1 MKNIGA
7 IVVTFNGERW
17 VDRCFSHLLNEVLI
31 KNIYVIDNGS
41 TDQTLS
47 QIRAIDSSNKI
58 KIVENGF
65 NLGFGRANNL
75 GVKMAM
81 IQNID
86 GLLLI
91 NQDAWLLDDS
101 LKEMIRVLKK
111 NKHLGIVSPIHLDGG
126 KRDFDK
132 SFERYISE
140 VVSDEKKNLILNDK
154 IEEEFFDVSFVNAAC
169 WLLSIECVKKVG
181 LFDSLFRHY
190 GEDNDY
196 IHRVKYHNYSV
207 AVVPKSFIVHDRQ
220 DRSENDF
227 HQFRVSRQRFYLM
240 TLMNI
245 NTPLSRAILTSINE
259 NFKSNKEHLIC
270 RNGVKILE
278 EVLALFHCYLLIP
291 KIALHRKRNSSRS

>member
-1 MKNIGA
+1 VKNIGA

-17 VDRCFSHLLNEVLI
+17 IDRCFSHLINEVLI

-47 QIRAIDSSNKI
+47 RIQGFNCEKINIVKNKS
-58 KIVENGF
+58 

-75 GVKMAM
+75 GIEMAL
-81 IQNID
+81 QHNVD

-91 NQDAWLLDDS
+91 NQDAWLLQGS
-101 LKEMIRVLKK
+101 LEEMIRVLKE
-111 NKHLGIVSPIHLDGG
+111 NMHLGIVSPIHLDGG

-132 SFERYISE
+132 PFEQYISE
-140 VVSDEKKNLILNDK
+140 VMSDEKKNQILTSK
-154 IEEEFFDVSFVNAAC
+154 IKEEFFDVSFVNAAC
-169 WLLSIECVKKVG
+169 WLLSIECVKKIG

-196 IHRVKYHNYSV
+196 LHRLKYHNYCI
-207 AVVPKSFIVHDRQ
+207 AIVPKSFIIHDRQ
-220 DRSENDF
+220 DRSENEF
-227 HQFRVSRQRFYLM
+227 HQFRVSRYRFYLM

-245 NTPLSRAILTSINE
+245 NIPFNRAIFTSINE

-270 RNGVKILE
+270 RNGVRILKE
-278 EVLALFHCYLLIP
+278 ALALFQCYLLIP
-291 KIALHRKRNSSRS
+291 KIALHRRKNSSRS